1 MMYRINV
8 KTLNNNILSFKNV
21 ESYQVVDGFLT
32 FTDSKTKQIKRF
44 SHNNCEIEEER
55 EWERFQK
62 LSKRIIFITI

>member
-55 EWERFQK
+55 E
-62 LSKRIIFITI
+62 